1 MESYRLIVRGFA
13 YEATEDDLRAIFEEH
28 TDVLSV
34 TRPVDHITGKPRDF
48 AIVEVPTHAKALEAI
63 HRVHGH
69 VVNSHRLRVKLA
81 EEHEMGEDGLLL
93 ESGGS
98 RPEPHVAEQTPHKPE
113 RYLGRSTQP
122 RGNR

>member
-1 MESYRLIVRGFA
+1 MESYKLIVREFA
-13 YEATEDDLRAIFEEH
+13 YETTEDDLRGIFEAH

-34 TRPVDHITGKPRDF
+34 TRPVDHITGQPRDF
-48 AIVEVPTHAKALEAI
+48 AIVEVPTHNKALEAI
-63 HRVHGH
+63 HKVHGH

-81 EEHEMGEDGLLL
+81 AEHEIGEDGLFL
-93 ESGGS
+93 ESSGGA
-98 RPEPHVAEQTPHKPE
+98 PEPHVAEQAPHKPE

>member
-1 MESYRLIVRGFA
+1 MESYRLIVREFA
-13 YEATEDDLRAIFEEH
+13 HDTSEDDLREIFEAH

-34 TRPVDHITGKPRDF
+34 TRPLDHITGQPREF
-48 AIVEVPTHAKALEAI
+48 AIVEVPTHASALEAI

-81 EEHEMGEDGLLL
+81 EEHEIGEEGLLF
-93 ESGGS
+93 ESGGLP
-98 RPEPHVAEQTPHKPE
+98 PEPHVAQQEPHKPE

>member
-1 MESYRLIVRGFA
+1 MESYKLIVREFA
-13 YEATEDDLRAIFEEH
+13 YDTTESDLRAIFEVH

-34 TRPVDHITGKPRDF
+34 TRPIDHITGQPRDF

-63 HRVHGH
+63 HKLHGH

-81 EEHEMGEDGLLL
+81 EEHEIGEEGLLM
-93 ESGGS
+93 EGTGS
-98 RPEPHVAEQTPHKPE
+98 ASEPHPAEQATHKPE
-113 RYLGRSTQP
+113 RFLGRSTQP